1 MKDLK
6 KLFFVLMLFF
16 LVSSPIFAIAVDGL
30 EIPEAVSKPLVTGVR
45 IIKFALGFLALFL
58 VGKIAFAIFKA
69 QPQERG
75 KVLLENLITLII
87 IAICFLGIWGIPK
100 ILGMGT
106 GADGEGAVYYEA
118 NGNSNVL
125 EIQNE
130 KENPYI
136 KELKTKLIEND
147 KKIHFLRILT
157 FELEELERE
166 NEEIEKEIFQD
177 GRETKGKVLT
187 NDLYIENKKED
198 SNVLTP
204 LTSPSKLDN

>member
-1 MKDLK
+1 MKDFK
-6 KLFFVLMLFF
+6 KLFFVLMLFL
-16 LVSSPIFAIAVDGL
+16 LVSSPIFAITVSGL
-30 EIPEAVSKPLVTGVR
+30 EIPETVSKPLVTGVR
-45 IIKFALGFLALFL
+45 IIQFALGFLAMFL
-58 VGKIAFAIFKA
+58 VGKIAFAVFKA

-75 KVLLENLITLII
+75 KVLLEHLITLII

-100 ILGMGT
+100 ILGLGE
-106 GADGEGAVYYEA
+106 GKEGEGAIYYEA
-118 NGNSNVL
+118 PATSNVL

-130 KENPYI
+130 KENSYI

-177 GRETKGKVLT
+177 SRETKGKVLT
-187 NDLYIENKKED
+187 NDLYIENKNEN

-204 LTSPSKLDN
+204 LISPSKLDN